1 MKITVIHNTFRFNPL
16 IRESVILN
24 LKALQD
30 ANIDYQYIVFNDN
43 GDVEI
48 ENEVKDLDIEYFY
61 SDYNFGQKMCSGGW
75 VGALPLVKGDLIH
88 NTGQDDVFTSFF
100 YKNIV
105 DTFERTNCDLVY
117 CNGLKVSEN
126 MVTTGESMGPI
137 SPVDY
142 SNPRMHFDYW
152 LGVTNKT
159 ITRTNNFIPAPGTV
173 YKKSLHDEI
182 GEPDLDTFR
191 GVADFEYWT
200 RVLFYKKQVQY
211 ISTPC
216 WFYRMSQYTTTLEVI
231 DGKLNEKDLAS
242 YYLNNLKEKYQKLL
256 DNE

>member
-30 ANIDYQYIVFNDN
+30 ANVDYQYIVFNDN

-75 VGALPLVKGDLIH
+75 VGAIPLIKGDLIH

-117 CNGLKVSEN
+117 CNGLKVLEN

-142 SNPRMHFDYW
+142 SNPSHSF
-152 LGVTNKT
+152 
-159 ITRTNNFIPAPGTV
+159 
-173 YKKSLHDEI
+173 
-182 GEPDLDTFR
+182 
-191 GVADFEYWT
+191 
-200 RVLFYKKQVQY
+200 
-211 ISTPC
+211 
-216 WFYRMSQYTTTLEVI
+216 
-231 DGKLNEKDLAS
+231 
-242 YYLNNLKEKYQKLL
+242 
-256 DNE
+256 

>member
-24 LKALQD
+24 LKALQE
-30 ANIDYQYIVFNDN
+30 ANVDYQYIVFNDN
-43 GDVEI
+43 GDPEI

-75 VGALPLVKGDLIH
+75 VGALPLVKGDLLH

-100 YKNIV
+100 YRTIV
-105 DTFERTNCDLVY
+105 DTFEKTNCDLVY
-117 CNGLKVSEN
+117 CNGLKVNEQLQA
-126 MVTTGESMGPI
+126 TGELMGPTQN
-137 SPVDY
+137 VDY
-142 SNPRMHFDYW
+142 SNPTLHFNYW
-152 LGVTNKT
+152 LGVTNNQ

-173 YKKSLHDEI
+173 YKISLHDEI
-182 GEPDLDTFR
+182 GTPDIDTFR

-200 RVLFYKKQVQY
+200 RVLFYKKSIQY
-211 ISTPC
+211 ISLPC
-216 WFYRMSQYTTTLEVI
+216 WLYRMSQYTTTLEVI
-231 DGKLNEKDLAS
+231 DGKVNERDLAS
-242 YYLNNLKEKYQKLL
+242 YYLNKLKEKYQKLL